1 MNHLFFA
8 RMTAKLNAVLH
19 IRPVSMG
26 FHREC
31 HAHLIGCYISTSTLF
46 AWNEEEREDIRFIST
61 TRAEQRYQG
70 RETQRN
76 SHWEA
81 PFVSS
86 SPHLLGSCMHHG
98 GRRPKDLRCGRDLR
112 RGSRPREGKPTATSV
127 AGAVVVVRGRLRR
140 RRERDYLRHCEILCY
155 WSSRVT
161 AASVANRSSASPA
174 LDAQALLLP
183 DARAP
188 PPPDVRASSA
198 SAGRAGSAFT
208 GHASRTHRLHV
219 CRTRAPPLPDTRAP
233 PPPDARAG
241 SASTGRAGSAFTGH
255 ASSSS
260 HSDEKDAA
268 STPYSAGS
276 MGVAVT
282 RMMRGREMI
291 GTGETHE

>member
-1 MNHLFFA
+1 
-8 RMTAKLNAVLH
+8 
-19 IRPVSMG
+19 
-26 FHREC
+26 
-31 HAHLIGCYISTSTLF
+31 
-46 AWNEEEREDIRFIST
+46 
-61 TRAEQRYQG
+61 
-70 RETQRN
+70 
-76 SHWEA
+76 
-81 PFVSS
+81 
-86 SPHLLGSCMHHG
+86 MHHG

-140 RRERDYLRHCEILCY
+140 RRERDYLRHCEILSY

-188 PPPDVRASSA
+188 PPPGVRASSA